1 MPSKIHNDLWPFI
14 TPCRLP
20 KKTAEHFFIN
30 DAPTLVPPVRIYSLS
45 LVLQVAV
52 YDEHWPF
59 IEYEMWTCM
68 YYAHLHVNVC
78 TRFLARFLQI
88 YLQLMC
94 LFFFESMFTSSLVY
108 MLKPATLQAKRHM
121 LKRRLWDTQTKRQSF
136 LLMLFSHRYNFRI
149 AILEVSGKMDA
160 CTIYIEIHKHS
171 Y

>member
-59 IEYEMWTCM
+59 IEYEM
-68 YYAHLHVNVC
+68 
-78 TRFLARFLQI
+78 
-88 YLQLMC
+88 
-94 LFFFESMFTSSLVY
+94 
-108 MLKPATLQAKRHM
+108 
-121 LKRRLWDTQTKRQSF
+121 
-136 LLMLFSHRYNFRI
+136 
-149 AILEVSGKMDA
+149 
-160 CTIYIEIHKHS
+160 
-171 Y
+171 